1 MVELPT
7 FYGWLL
13 RIGSVG
19 VIILLGYLYKYIEER
34 YPWIA
39 KYVIMPLVMVVTAV
53 TIVIF
58 VITQ

>member
-19 VIILLGYLYKYIEER
+19 IIILLAYLYIYVEDK

-39 KYVIMPLVMVVTAV
+39 KYIVMPIAMIATAA
-53 TIVIF
+53 TIIVFI
-58 VITQ
+58 ITQ

>member
-13 RIGSVG
+13 RIGGVG
-19 VIILLGYLYKYIEER
+19 VIVLLAYLYGYIEDR

-39 KYVIMPLVMVVTAV
+39 KYVVMPIAMIATAAV
-53 TIVIF
+53 IVIF
-58 VITQ
+58 IITQ